1 MTVDTDVL
9 HAKRDRLQRTLR
21 DMKRVIV
28 AYSGGV
34 DSTLVLKVAKDVL
47 GDNVLAVT
55 AKSPTMARHEQG
67 EAEETARLLGVEH
80 LVVETD
86 EMDLPEFVKN
96 PPEKCYYCKKKR
108 FGGLME
114 LARTRG
120 FPYVVD
126 GENADDVTTDF
137 RPGSRASHELGVRSP
152 LREAG
157 LTKKEVR
164 ILSKE
169 LNLATWNR
177 PAYACLAS
185 RIPYNSPIT
194 PEKLHQIDEAEET
207 VRQLVPEAVVRVRHY
222 GDTAR
227 IEVEPDCIP
236 ALTKKDIRE
245 EIVGRFKELGFTF
258 ITLDLEGYVMGSLN
272 RVIDTGK

>member
-1 MTVDTDVL
+1 MTSNTDSL
-9 HAKRDRLQRTLR
+9 LSKRGQLEKILR
-21 DMKRVIV
+21 DMKRAIV

-34 DSTLVLKVAKDVL
+34 DSTLLLKVAKDVL

-55 AKSPTMARHEQG
+55 AKSPTMARHEQDD
-67 EAEETARLLGVEH
+67 AEDMANLLGVEH

-86 EMDLPEFVKN
+86 EMNLPEFVKN

-126 GENADDVTTDF
+126 GENADDVTDF
-137 RPGSRASHELGVRSP
+137 RPGSKASHELGVRSP
-152 LREAG
+152 LREAR
-157 LTKKEVR
+157 LSKKEVR
-164 ILSKE
+164 ALSKE
-169 LNLATWNR
+169 LNLPTWNR

-194 PEKLHQIDEAEET
+194 AEKLRQIDEAEET
-207 VRQLVPEAVVRVRHY
+207 IRQLVPGAVVRVRHY

-227 IEVEPDCIP
+227 IEIEPDSITL
-236 ALTKKDIRE
+236 LTKQDIRGQ
-245 EIVGRFKELGFTF
+245 IVRRFKELGFTF
-258 ITLDLEGYVMGSLN
+258 VTLDLEGYVMGSLN

>member
-1 MTVDTDVL
+1 M
-9 HAKRDRLQRTLR
+9 
-21 DMKRVIV
+21 V
-28 AYSGGV
+28 AFSGGV
-34 DSTLVLKVAKDVL
+34 DSTLLLKVAKDVL

-67 EAEETARLLGVEH
+67 DAGEMAKLLGVEH

-86 EMDLPEFVKN
+86 EMKLQEFVNN
-96 PPEKCYYCKKKR
+96 PPEKCYFCKKKR
-108 FGGLME
+108 FGDLMH
-114 LARTRG
+114 LARSRG

-126 GENADDVTTDF
+126 GENADDVTDF

-157 LTKKEVR
+157 LTKQEVR
-164 ILSKE
+164 TLSKE
-169 LNLATWNR
+169 LGLPTWNR

-185 RIPYNSPIT
+185 RIPYNSQIT
-194 PEKLHQIDEAEET
+194 VKKLRQIDEAEEAI
-207 VRQLVPEAVVRVRHY
+207 RKLVPGAVVRVRHY

-227 IEVEPDCIP
+227 IEMEPDFIP
-236 ALTKKDIRE
+236 LVTAKNVRD
-245 EIVGRFKELGFTF
+245 EIVSRFKDLGFTF
-258 ITLDLEGYVMGSLN
+258 VTLDLEGYVMGSLN